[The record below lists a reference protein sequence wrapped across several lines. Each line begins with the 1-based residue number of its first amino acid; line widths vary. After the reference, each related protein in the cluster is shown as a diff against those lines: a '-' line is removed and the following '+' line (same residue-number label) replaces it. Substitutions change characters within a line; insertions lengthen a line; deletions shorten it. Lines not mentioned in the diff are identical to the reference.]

1 MGRSP
6 RPPAPAAGRLLVSIA
21 AVLSLALQQA
31 GSQQAE
37 KKKRVKRGFTAEGP
51 AATPME
57 AQWGAD
63 ADEAGRAELDRLAE
77 KISALGMEVCH
88 RGLIK
93 VISR

>member
-1 MGRSP
+1 MGRAP
-6 RPPAPAAGRLLVSIA
+6 RPHAAAGRLLSLA
-21 AVLSLALQQA
+21 AVLFLALQQA

-37 KKKRVKRGFTAEGP
+37 KKERVKRGFTAEGP

-57 AQWGAD
+57 AHWGAD
-63 ADEAGRAELDRLAE
+63 ADEAGRAGLDRLVE